1 MILRDLRNPHAQVDG
16 ELIVPS
22 GLLEA
27 GNWGRYGIW
36 ATDLQVNDLNEAFWR
51 GAVVGPS

>member
-16 ELIVPS
+16 ELIVAS
-22 GLLEA
+22 GLSEA
-27 GNWGRYGIW
+27 GKLGRYGIW
-36 ATDLQVNDLNEAFWR
+36 ATDLQVNDLNEASWR